1 MTCTVVYKN
10 GTKETYAGLKHVE
23 HTGNTLF
30 LEYHAET
37 HKSFLCISI
46 GMIKTFTVD
55 E

>member
-1 MTCTVVYKN
+1 MNCIVVYKN
-10 GTKETYAGLKHVE
+10 GTKETYTGLKHVE
-23 HTGNTLF
+23 YTGTTLF

-46 GMIKTFTVD
+46 GMIKTFYVG